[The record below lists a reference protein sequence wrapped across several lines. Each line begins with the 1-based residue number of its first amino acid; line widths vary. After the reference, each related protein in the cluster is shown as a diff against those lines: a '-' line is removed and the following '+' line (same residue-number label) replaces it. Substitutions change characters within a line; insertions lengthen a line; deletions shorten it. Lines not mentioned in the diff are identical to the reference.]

1 MTIRDRISVAI
12 PDSSLSDE
20 KGLREKTLKIG
31 KFARTFSIFGVEKI
45 IIYKDPTETQKKS
58 DMFLLNLILE
68 FLNTP
73 QYLRK
78 SIYPM
83 NSDLSY
89 IGLLPPI
96 RAPQHTNKVR
106 IKDVKVGEIRVGVL
120 HDKNSMLKK
129 MDRKTFTNTDKSIIN
144 FNKERFAYYIDVG
157 LDYPIPFLG
166 EGRDGEKVV
175 VKFVNSYPHLKVIK
189 ASGRD
194 LEKLYLGYSIVKV
207 NSLEDFLKKLD
218 EKTFVI
224 FTSKNGRIFKSVE
237 FQFKQSINNFENL
250 LIVFGSP
257 SKGIKEIYTNYHTT
271 KNSMYLNMFPDQK
284 TQTIR
289 LEEAIL
295 GTLTLL
301 NHFLL

>member
-1 MTIRDRISVAI
+1 MTIKDRISVAI

-31 KFARTFSIFGVEKI
+31 KFARTFSIFGIEKI
-45 IIYKDPTETQKKS
+45 VIYEDPTETRKKS
-58 DMFLLNLILE
+58 DMCLLNLILE

-78 SIYPM
+78 SMYPM

-96 RAPQHTNKVR
+96 RAPQHTSKVR

-120 HDKNSMLKK
+120 HDKNSIIKK
-129 MDRKTFTNTDKSIIN
+129 INRKTFTNTYQPRIN
-144 FNKERFAYYIDVG
+144 FNKERFDFYIDVG

-175 VKFVNSYPHLKVIK
+175 VKFINSYPHLQVIK
-189 ASGRD
+189 VSGRD
-194 LEKLYLGYSIVKV
+194 LENHYLGYSIVKV

-224 FTSKNGRIFKSVE
+224 FTSKKGKIFKSVE
-237 FQFKQSINNFENL
+237 FQFKQSINKFEKL

-257 SKGIKEIYTNYHTT
+257 SKGIKEIYPNYHTT

-295 GTLTLL
+295 GTLTLF

>member
-1 MTIRDRISVAI
+1 MTIKDRISVAI

-45 IIYKDPTETQKKS
+45 VIYKDPTETRKKS

-144 FNKERFAYYIDVG
+144 FNKERFDFYIDVG

-295 GTLTLL
+295 GTLTLF